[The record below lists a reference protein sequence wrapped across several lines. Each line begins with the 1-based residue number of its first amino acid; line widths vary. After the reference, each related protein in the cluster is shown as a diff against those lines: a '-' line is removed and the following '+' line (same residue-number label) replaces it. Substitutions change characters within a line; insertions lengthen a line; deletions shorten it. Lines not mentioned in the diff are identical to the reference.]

1 MGRSER
7 LSPGSDGRRRQWE
20 LRTPE
25 TMEPNIAGAAFA
37 ALLASLFESA
47 VLVGLVFLFLRFVS
61 VFTGRR

>member
-1 MGRSER
+1 
-7 LSPGSDGRRRQWE
+7 
-20 LRTPE
+20 
-25 TMEPNIAGAAFA
+25 MEPNIAGAAFA